1 MSMPVHAH
9 PVPLE
14 STLAGPALYGATSM
28 WWLVQ
33 TIALY
38 GPSWQAVG
46 PILMGIG
53 AIYHGR
59 ANLERARR
67 GR

>member
-14 STLAGPALYGATSM
+14 STLAGPALYGATSL

-33 TIALY
+33 SLAHY
-38 GPSWQAVG
+38 GP
-46 PILMGIG
+46 P
-53 AIYHGR
+53 GR
-59 ANLERARR
+59 PW
-67 GR
+67 GRS

>member
-1 MSMPVHAH
+1 MHSH
-9 PVPLE
+9 PHPLPADPGL
-14 STLAGPALYGATSM
+14 TGPALYGASSA

-33 TIALY
+33 SLAAY
-38 GPSWQAVG
+38 GPSWQALG
-46 PILMGIG
+46 PLLMGVG
-53 AIYHGR
+53 AVCHGM